1 MSITLTLEKMPKH
14 LKKKKRRKKK
24 GQITTKTTITAFL
37 ELTTKQ
43 IPPCQVGHFSI

>member
-14 LKKKKRRKKK
+14 LKKKKEEKK